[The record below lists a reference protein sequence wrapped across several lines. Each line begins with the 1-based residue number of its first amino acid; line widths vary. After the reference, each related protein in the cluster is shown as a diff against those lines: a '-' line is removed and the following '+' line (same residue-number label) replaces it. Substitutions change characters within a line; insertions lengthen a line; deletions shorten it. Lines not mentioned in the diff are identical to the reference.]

1 MARPRI
7 ASIVGLTATVLACAG
22 PAWAAGSG
30 GATPGSAPSSS
41 GGSGSSST
49 GGGGTGSGGAAP
61 TLSVSGG
68 ALVLTHS
75 PRGIERAHVTR
86 AFSRILRDGDR
97 GSDVKQLQSWLNY
110 LGYRVA
116 SSGVFGSITLGA
128 VKRFQASRHVI
139 VDGVVG
145 PITAAAVQ
153 AAVGL
158 RQRRFHGQTSS
169 GEGDRG
175 GTVFTRNL
183 SYGDTGNDVKTLQTW
198 LTDVG
203 LPVGVSGAFGPI
215 TEQQVRAFQSAAHL
229 TVDGVVGPLTAAAL
243 LSDVNGKVKVGSG
256 STPSGAP
263 SGWRFPLQPISRVL
277 PPSTWSLD
285 QGIDIP
291 TVGAACGSK
300 VVEVAMTSG
309 TIVAEGISGF
319 GPYAPILKV
328 DSGPYAG
335 RYIYYGHAAPALVRV
350 GTHVTAG
357 QPIAD
362 VGCGKVGLSSGPHI
376 EIGVSAPGG
385 PPCCPAYQETSP
397 SWYSDVVLPLYA
409 QAGGSS

>member
-1 MARPRI
+1 MARVRI
-7 ASIVGLTATVLACAG
+7 ASILGVTATLLACAG
-22 PAWAAGSG
+22 PAGAAGSG
-30 GATPGSAPSSS
+30 GATLGAASSSGGGSSPSSS
-41 GGSGSSST
+41 GG
-49 GGGGTGSGGAAP
+49 AAL
-61 TLSVSGG
+61 TLSVTGG
-68 ALVLTHS
+68 ALVVTHS
-75 PRGIERAHVTR
+75 PRGIERAHVAH

-116 SSGVFGSITLGA
+116 SSGLFGSITLGA
-128 VKRFQASRHVI
+128 VKRFQVSRHLV

-145 PITAAAVQ
+145 SITASAVQ

-158 RQRRFHGQTSS
+158 RQRKLKGHSSS
-169 GEGDRG
+169 GDGTG
-175 GTVFTRNL
+175 GPVFTRNL
-183 SYGDTGNDVKTLQTW
+183 SYGDTGNDIKTLQTW
-198 LTDVG
+198 LADIG
-203 LPVGVSGAFGPI
+203 LRVGVSGRFGPV
-215 TEQQVRAFQSAAHL
+215 TELQVRAFQSASQL

-243 LSDVNGKVKVGSG
+243 LSDVTGKVKVGSG
-256 STPSGAP
+256 SGPSGPP
-263 SGWRFPLQPISRVL
+263 SGWVFPLRPTSQVL
-277 PPSTWSLD
+277 PPSAWTLD
-285 QGIDIP
+285 QGVDIA

-309 TIVAEGISGF
+309 TIVQEGISGF

-335 RYIYYGHAAPALVRV
+335 RYIYYGHAAPALVKV

-357 QPIAD
+357 EPIAE
-362 VGCGKVGLSSGPHI
+362 VGCGRVGLSSGPHI

-385 PPCCPAYQETSP
+385 PPCCPADQETSP
-397 SWYSDVVLPLYA
+397 SWYSNVVLPLYR

>member
-1 MARPRI
+1 MARLRV
-7 ASIVGLTATVLACAG
+7 ASIVGLTATLLACAAT
-22 PAWAAGSG
+22 AWAAGSG
-30 GATPGSAPSSS
+30 GATPGSGP
-41 GGSGSSST
+41 SST
-49 GGGGTGSGGAAP
+49 GGGGAGSGGAAP
-61 TLSVSGG
+61 TLSVTGG
-68 ALVLTHS
+68 ALILRHS
-75 PRGIERAHVTR
+75 PRGIERAHVTG
-86 AFSRILRDGDR
+86 AFSRILRDGER

-116 SSGVFGSITLGA
+116 SSGVFGGVTLGA
-128 VKRFQASRHVI
+128 VKRFQASRHLV

-153 AAVGL
+153 AAVGQ
-158 RQRRFHGQTSS
+158 RQRKLQGHTSS
-169 GEGDRG
+169 GEGDGNG

-183 SYGDTGNDVKTLQTW
+183 SYGDNGNDVKTLQTW

-215 TEQQVRAFQSAAHL
+215 TEQQVMAFQSASHL
-229 TVDGVVGPLTAAAL
+229 TMDGVVGPITASAL
-243 LSDVNGKVKVGSG
+243 LADVNGKVKVGSG

-263 SGWRFPLQPISRVL
+263 SGWRFPLQPISLVL
-277 PPSTWSLD
+277 PPSNWSLD

-319 GPYAPILKV
+319 GPYAPILQV

-335 RYIYYGHAAPALVRV
+335 RYIYYGHAAPALVKV

-357 QPIAD
+357 QPIAE
-362 VGCGKVGLSSGPHI
+362 VGCGRVGLSTGPHI
-376 EIGVSAPGG
+376 EIGISAPGG
-385 PPCCPAYQETSP
+385 PPCCPASQETSP
-397 SWYSDVVLPLYA
+397 SWYSNVVLPLYK